1 MVWMLIQVPVLSYPI
16 TYFNALHIAIGM
28 AEYSLTKGGFAMP
41 RLNVETRVIL
51 GMYEVDL
58 LTMQEIADRLG
69 VTKQA
74 IYHRLKKVGRSAFKA
89 TAIGRKC
96 LKCGEPFVANR
107 KRILAGRGKYC
118 SVRCYQADVSMHGKL
133 SRHGQ
138 REARRAVG
146 AVLGRTLRSE
156 EVVHHID
163 GNSFNNE
170 CPGNLM
176 LFGSNA
182 EHMSFHKGGSAK
194 VLATAYAAWRKSRN
208 CVAGRW
214 SILPK

>member
-1 MVWMLIQVPVLSYPI
+1 
-16 TYFNALHIAIGM
+16 
-28 AEYSLTKGGFAMP
+28 MP
-41 RLNVETRVIL
+41 RLSVETKVIL

-58 LTMQEIADRLG
+58 LTMQAIADRLG

-74 IYHRLKKVGRSAFKA
+74 IYHRLKKVGKSEFKA

-96 LKCGEPFVANR
+96 LKCGEPFVVNR
-107 KRILAGRGKYC
+107 KRILAGGGKYC
-118 SVRCYQADVSMHGKL
+118 SVRCYQAAVSMHGKL

-146 AVLGRTLRSE
+146 AALGRALRSG

-182 EHMSFHKGGSAK
+182 EHMSFHKSGSAK
-194 VLATAYAAWRKSRN
+194 ALATAYAAWRKARN
-208 CVAGRW
+208 GRVGQW
-214 SILPK
+214 SILPR